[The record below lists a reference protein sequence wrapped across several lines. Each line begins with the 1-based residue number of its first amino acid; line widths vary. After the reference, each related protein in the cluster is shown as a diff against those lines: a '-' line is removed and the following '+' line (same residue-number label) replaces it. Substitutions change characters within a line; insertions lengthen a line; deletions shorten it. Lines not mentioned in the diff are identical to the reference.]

1 MQKIF
6 ISSTFRDMQ
15 AERDAIH
22 TTVVPELR
30 SMANIL
36 SVCSVSSGM
45 VSQVRSRMYSSLNN
59 SFSSF
64 ANRI

>member
-30 SMANIL
+30 RIAQKYGEDVELTIQHSNNGSYEETTVTVTLGKNIE
-36 SVCSVSSGM
+36 
-45 VSQVRSRMYSSLNN
+45 
-59 SFSSF
+59 
-64 ANRI
+64 

>member
-1 MQKIF
+1 MRKIF

-30 SMANIL
+30 AMAQQYGENVEACDL
-36 SVCSVSSGM
+36 RWGVNTGDLDREAGAHRRFC
-45 VSQVRSRMYSSLNN
+45 QY
-59 SFSSF
+59 
-64 ANRI
+64 A